1 MSGTTTTTTD
11 RSDVGL
17 FIASYEIGTGLPGA
31 PSFAVHLTVSTPAEH
46 VTGQGRITQAV
57 SPPVD
62 VSTALDGDFT
72 YMTVMPDTSSILVT
86 LTGHPI
92 VNWPPGGGIG
102 PVILPNVQ
110 LRMVLTDDWSSG
122 TANYKYLADDG
133 TWRTVSNVPVRI
145 TS

>member
-1 MSGTTTTTTD
+1 MSGTTATSG

-17 FIASYEIGTGLPGA
+17 FVASYDIGTRAPGA

-57 SPPVD
+57 NPPVD

-72 YMTVMPDTSSILVT
+72 YMTLMPDTSHILVT

-110 LRMVLTDDWSSG
+110 LRMVLVEDWSSG
-122 TANYKYLADDG
+122 TANYRDLTDDG

-145 TS
+145 T